1 MNEEGMNNA
10 PGGEANAQNA
20 PENEQEL
27 QQSAPDA
34 GVPSGEAGGGTDGA
48 GGAAGTAAGEGT
60 AGEKPEN
67 PADAA
72 LAAPGNEADAAP
84 ESKNG
89 RDDAKAAEEAAAR
102 AASATARLAE
112 ALLSEALR
120 DAGVPR
126 ERAGYAARMM
136 DVSGIDPLADD
147 AAQKYAAAAQKLVAD
162 IPEFVPAAGGTGS
175 AGEHPRHT
183 PKPEDETAAAF
194 RRGMGR

>member
-1 MNEEGMNNA
+1 MNNA
-10 PGGEANAQNA
+10 PGGEADAQNA
-20 PENEQEL
+20 PENEREL

-34 GVPSGEAGGGTDGA
+34 GVPSGEGTGGPAGADGA
-48 GGAAGTAAGEGT
+48 ESTADGEGAAG
-60 AGEKPEN
+60 EKAEN
-67 PADAA
+67 AADAA
-72 LAAPGNEADAAP
+72 QAAPGDAADAAP
-84 ESKNG
+84 EDKDG
-89 RDDAKAAEEAAAR
+89 RDDGKAAEEAAAR

-112 ALLSEALR
+112 ALLFSALR

-136 DVSGIDPLADD
+136 DVSSIDPLADD
-147 AAQKYAAAAQKLVAD
+147 AAQKYAAAAQRLVAD
-162 IPEFVPAAGGTGS
+162 IPEFVPTPGGTGS

>member
-1 MNEEGMNNA
+1 MNEESMNNA
-10 PGGEANAQNA
+10 PGGEADAQNA
-20 PENEQEL
+20 PENEREL

-34 GVPSGEAGGGTDGA
+34 GVPSGEGTGGPAGTDGA
-48 GGAAGTAAGEGT
+48 ESTADGEGAAG
-60 AGEKPEN
+60 EKAEN
-67 PADAA
+67 AADAA
-72 LAAPGNEADAAP
+72 QAAPGDAADAAP
-84 ESKNG
+84 EDKDG
-89 RDDAKAAEEAAAR
+89 RDDGKAAEEAAAR

-112 ALLSEALR
+112 ALLFSALR

-147 AAQKYAAAAQKLVAD
+147 AAQKYAAAAQRLVAD
-162 IPEFVPAAGGTGS
+162 IPEFVPAPGGTGS